1 MQYRYYTKD
10 NLKISILGFGC
21 MRLPILNNDSGLIDE
36 EKATNMIRY
45 AIDNGVNYIDT
56 AYPYHKGNSEAFV
69 GKVLKDGYRQKV
81 YLATKSPVWLIESY
95 EEFEKY
101 LDEQLKRLDTD
112 YIDFY
117 LLHSLSKKT
126 WENAK
131 ELNVLHFLNEAKRK
145 GKIKYAGFSFHD
157 QIHVF
162 KDIVDSYPWDFCQMQ
177 LNYMDRDY
185 QAGLEGLKYAKE
197 KGLSVVV
204 MEPIKGGK
212 LSHASKEIQD
222 IWDKNYIKRTPSEWA
237 LRWLYNFEEISVVL
251 SGMNTMEHVV
261 ENIKTASE
269 GSANSLKQEELELI
283 DEVTKIYKEK
293 IKVGCTG
300 CEYCLPCPNGV
311 SIPDIF
317 ELYNS
322 VYVYGTKEQSMNTY
336 NRLIELEK
344 DASHCVE
351 CGHCKELCPQHLDII
366 NSLKDANCSLSR

>member
-10 NLKISILGFGC
+10 NLKISALGFGC

-45 AIDNGVNYIDT
+45 AINNGVNYIDT

-317 ELYNS
+317 ELYNNAS
-322 VYVYGTKEQSMNTY
+322 VYGTKEQSMNTY

-351 CGHCKELCPQHLDII
+351 CGHCEELCPQHLDII